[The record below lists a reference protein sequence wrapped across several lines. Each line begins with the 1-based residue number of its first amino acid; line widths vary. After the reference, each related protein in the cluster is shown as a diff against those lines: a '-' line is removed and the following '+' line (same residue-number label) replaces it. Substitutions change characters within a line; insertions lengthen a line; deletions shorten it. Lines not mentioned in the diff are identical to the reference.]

1 MEINRLNNMLE
12 KYKDELKIGT
22 YLAIKAE
29 IDRLEKIIESD
40 RRIVDYCGEC
50 EKEVEYWRTQVSDL
64 MNASFAEKFK
74 FLFKDTKSEI

>member
-1 MEINRLNNMLE
+1 MLE

-22 YLAIKAE
+22 YLAIKEE
-29 IDRLEKIIESD
+29 IDRLEKIVEH
-40 RRIVDYCGEC
+40 CGEC